1 MRWWPAF
8 TKTPKGKA
16 SMVLLLG
23 TYIFVAECRDWTPK
37 EDQQAA
43 VSVDEPWEGYILLTG
58 ACCPPVAV
66 S

>member
-1 MRWWPAF
+1 
-8 TKTPKGKA
+8 
-16 SMVLLLG
+16 MVLLLG